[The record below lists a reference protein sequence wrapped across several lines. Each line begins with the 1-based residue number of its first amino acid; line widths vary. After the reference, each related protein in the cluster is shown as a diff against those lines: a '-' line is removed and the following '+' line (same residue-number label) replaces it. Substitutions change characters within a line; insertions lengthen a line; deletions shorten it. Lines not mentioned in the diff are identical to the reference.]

1 MLGQWNGMCK
11 AYTGLSLYPY
21 TKEKQARVSV
31 VKVGGWWEHLEKILF
46 CSLMPRMAQLP
57 AILLGLDNS
66 TTGRCSS
73 QPAGLSA
80 EAASKWVEHSD
91 KMLCSKIS
99 WKSQD
104 MWQTGVS
111 LYCSFTGS
119 GNASKYAS
127 QLPRTLGSC
136 ITGCWDVCVGGTRL
150 CFWAVWVYSTS
161 WLLRMSSP
169 EKSLL
174 ADTIQESCIA
184 HFTRHT
190 YLCLSHCSPFFL
202 TSSCCSLLLWHL
214 PSCSLLAAPW
224 LAYCFLNWILC
235 KGFTQ
240 IVHYM
245 EYYDARDLQDSLSL
259 FCFTFAQGSPSWR
272 SFSYLP

>member
-1 MLGQWNGMCK
+1 MLGQWNGMRK
-11 AYTGLSLYPY
+11 VYTGLSLYPY

-31 VKVGGWWEHLEKILF
+31 VKAGGWWEHLEKILF
-46 CSLMPRMAQLP
+46 CSLMPRTAQLP

-80 EAASKWVEHSD
+80 DAASKWVEHSN
-91 KMLCSKIS
+91 KMLCSRTS

-127 QLPRTLGSC
+127 QLPRTLASC

-150 CFWAVWVYSTS
+150 CSWAVWVYSTS
-161 WLLRMSSP
+161 WLLRISSP
-169 EKSLL
+169 EKVSFSRHYTRVLHSSLHLTHIFLSVPLQPILLHFHPLLCSALASASLLTPSSLL
-174 ADTIQESCIA
+174 AC
-184 HFTRHT
+184 
-190 YLCLSHCSPFFL
+190 
-202 TSSCCSLLLWHL
+202 LLL
-214 PSCSLLAAPW
+214 PE
-224 LAYCFLNWILC
+224 LNP
-235 KGFTQ
+235 
-240 IVHYM
+240 V
-245 EYYDARDLQDSLSL
+245 
-259 FCFTFAQGSPSWR
+259 
-272 SFSYLP
+272 